1 MSEELFWGL
10 ARELLTEKQFRV
22 LELRDRYGMS
32 WSQVAGA
39 LGIGEPTARGHLRA
53 AYHALGK
60 HFDKPKEA
68 A

>member
-1 MSEELFWGL
+1 MNDSEFWRI
-10 ARELLTEKQFRV
+10 AREVCTTKQFRV
-22 LELRDRYGMS
+22 LELRDRHGMS

-53 AYHALGK
+53 AYHALEK
-60 HFDKPKEA
+60 HFDKEEA